1 MNYGGWQ
8 LFWYAVV
15 VLALVSYFGL
25 AVVIAIGG
33 AFDVRKMFKRLSAPH
48 ESDLEAFVTADVPT
62 DVANE
67 NNDTDDSLG

>member
-1 MNYGGWQ
+1 MNGGGWQ

-15 VLALVSYFGL
+15 ILALVSYFSL

-48 ESDLEAFVTADVPT
+48 ESDLEGSVTADVPA
-62 DVANE
+62 DVADE